1 MFDDNRHEELWTNHN
16 QARNILFWVYTEN
29 WLFKNA
35 DDAFNHLRF

>member
-1 MFDDNRHEELWTNHN
+1 MTTAMKSCE
-16 QARNILFWVYTEN
+16 QARNILLWVYTEN